1 MDLHTFRNIS
11 VSSSK
16 ATKTLQN
23 HSIIW
28 VYEHL
33 LCCLTEIIEELE
45 ATGSRELEEMLIK
58 TNLKGLMIKILIN

>member
-1 MDLHTFRNIS
+1 MLMYL
-11 VSSSK
+11 SSK
-16 ATKTLQN
+16 LQN
-23 HSIIW
+23 LRNHSTFW

-33 LCCLTEIIEELE
+33 LCCLIEIIEVLK